1 MFNLQKTWLSYL
13 FICSG
18 ITRIARGIILV
29 YMHTITY
36 APQPTPA
43 LTRMATATGTCPEN
57 YLQFIGLGWKLCG
70 PPVAAA
76 YEITCENRVAL
87 GPR

>member
-36 APQPTPA
+36 APPTNPPSYTHGNSDWH
-43 LTRMATATGTCPEN
+43 LPRKLFTVHWTWMEIVWTA
-57 YLQFIGLGWKLCG
+57 CG
-70 PPVAAA
+70 CS
-76 YEITCENRVAL
+76 I
-87 GPR
+87 